1 MNGINESENLDG
13 SFVKVRDLTKIYS
26 MGEATVTALSG
37 VTLDIPRGSFTVVMG
52 PSGSGKSTLL
62 YLLGG
67 LDWPT
72 SGTIQIGG
80 EEVEKMDEN
89 NLAEFRRNRIGFIFQ
104 SFNLVSSMAA
114 IENVGFP
121 LRFSGVPKTDRRK
134 RSQAAMEEVGLS
146 DRLTHKPTELSGG
159 QQQRV
164 AIARALIND
173 PPLILADE
181 PTGNLDSHSG
191 FSIMKLLAELNRAGK
206 TIIVVTHDARMRQ
219 FASHTL
225 YLLDG
230 SVVTEEDYHKATE
243 EISQKT
249 EEQGT
254 SL

>member
-1 MNGINESENLDG
+1 MDG
-13 SFVKVRDLTKIYS
+13 SFVANAFVKTRDLTKIYP
-26 MGEATVTALSG
+26 MGETSVIALTG
-37 VTLDIPRGSFTVVMG
+37 VSLDILPGSFTVIMG

-72 SGTIQIGG
+72 SGAITIGD
-80 EEVEKMDEN
+80 EEIEKMDEN
-89 NLAEFRRNRIGFIFQ
+89 ALAEFRRNRVGFIFQ

-114 IENVGFP
+114 EENVSFP
-121 LRFSGVPKTDRRK
+121 LRFSGVPRATRK
-134 RSQAAMEEVGLS
+134 ARAQNALSQVGLS
-146 DRLTHKPTELSGG
+146 DRTTHKPTELSGG

-164 AIARALIND
+164 AIARALIYD

-191 FSIMKLLAELNRAGK
+191 YSIMKLLADLNRAGK

-219 FASHTL
+219 FATNTI

-230 SVVTEEDYHKATE
+230 KVVSEEEYNSASESLTNT
-243 EISQKT
+243 T
-249 EEQGT
+249 EEQGDR
-254 SL
+254 S